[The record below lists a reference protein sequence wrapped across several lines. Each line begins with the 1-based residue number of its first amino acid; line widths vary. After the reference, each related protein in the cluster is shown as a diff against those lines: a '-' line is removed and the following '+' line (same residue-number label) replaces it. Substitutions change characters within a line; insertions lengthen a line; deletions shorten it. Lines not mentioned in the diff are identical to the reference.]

1 MNNPIVALQQGDI
14 ELSDVEEMV
23 MEEAARDETAFDPI
37 PTKITIAPG
46 GIGVFST
53 SDGETLK
60 TITGIIAISQKARA
74 YWPDKGTGSPPLCS
88 SRDGLFGTL
97 AVEHT
102 NEQLRAAANAKMPH
116 TALPL
121 IDAGED
127 VPARFECLSCP
138 MARWGSAHQSGN
150 ASKAQACKS
159 LRRLVVILDGWTQ
172 PALFTLPPTSL
183 RNFDTYASGLARRR
197 SAYFAVR
204 TEVSLEKQTSGGG
217 EPYSIAT
224 FKVAE
229 ELADKHKL
237 AAVIALRN
245 EYKELVAQMDIS
257 PDEYDVPADASPA
270 DDDDIPL

>member
-1 MNNPIVALQQGDI
+1 MSNAIVALQKGEI
-14 ELSDVEEMV
+14 ELSEIEEMILD
-23 MEEAARDETAFDPI
+23 ETTRDETAFDPI
-37 PTKITIAPG
+37 PTKIVIAPG
-46 GIGVFST
+46 GINVFST

-60 TITGIIAISQKARA
+60 TLTGIIAISQKARA

-97 AVEHT
+97 TPEHT
-102 NEQLRAAANAKMPH
+102 ADQLRAAANAKTPH
-116 TALPL
+116 PALPR

-127 VPARFECLSCP
+127 VPARFECMSCP
-138 MARWGSAHQSGN
+138 MAQWGSAHQNGN

-159 LRRLVVILDGWTQ
+159 LRRLVVVLDGWTQ

-183 RNFDTYASGLARRR
+183 RNFDTYASGLQRRR

-217 EPYSIAT
+217 EPYSVAT
-224 FKVAE
+224 FKTLE
-229 ELADKHKL
+229 ELADKQQL

-257 PDEYDVPADASPA
+257 PDEYDTRNANAS
-270 DDDDIPL
+270 DTDDDIPL